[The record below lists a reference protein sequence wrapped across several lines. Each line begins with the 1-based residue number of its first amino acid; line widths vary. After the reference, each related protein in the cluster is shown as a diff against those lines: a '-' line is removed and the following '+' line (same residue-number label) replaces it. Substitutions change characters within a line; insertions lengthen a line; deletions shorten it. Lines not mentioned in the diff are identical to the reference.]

1 MAKDKLI
8 GNLNMNMIDVDYQG
22 VETETASTTVD
33 NNKRTIATEVKKV
46 RFPLVFAI
54 NGEKVIYDG
63 SESILISYDHF
74 DSDLEAEIA
83 QRKVAVGNEEAR
95 ARAREHELESDA
107 ASFLDIVQDEQT
119 GIVTIKLLN
128 IRNEVLDTKTLDL
141 ETEKI
146 IRTITLNY
154 PAKKLIFTS
163 VDGTAI
169 ECDIKDMINDF
180 EAKLANLDTSLTNV
194 LATESS
200 RAVSEE
206 GRIEAKAEDLVA
218 TEKNRAEDAESQLA
232 ADLTGHKADKANP
245 HGVTKAQVGLGNAD
259 NTSDID
265 KPVSTAQQAA
275 LDLKLDKDNFGWA
288 IADHT
293 YNPEFGYTAGDTVY
307 YVDVDNPHRGYL
319 YVAKEDIAAPAGDFD
334 YTKWNTTTLERL
346 IWYKQDKIND
356 NNKLFADYV
365 DDSNAVHKF
374 ATSEQL
380 TQIAT
385 NATDIS
391 NHKADNAN
399 PHNVTKTQVGLGEV
413 VNTGDSATPVEN
425 GTTKFTTGGAYALK
439 TNLEASISDEAT
451 ARSQAD
457 TNLQNQIDLDIE
469 VVPYQTTTPL
479 TDKQVAKAQAGKLAI
494 YDPNST
500 ATLTCSGYSGG
511 NLLFTAFKTWTYI
524 ESAAENYVNTLDAK
538 IIYCY
543 LDSSTKKLGSLSTSD
558 IKAPSGNSKNV
569 FSATIVPNSTG
580 QELVRALNLRKTQ
593 DMIADVYDSTATYAY
608 GDYCIYQNDFY
619 KCTTAITT
627 AEAWTAAHW
636 TKMTLAEAGNELT
649 TEEIN
654 YNDYTAANSLS
665 DLQILKAK
673 CGKLI
678 ISTNSRSYSYIPI
691 FYGSDEITFGI
702 SEELSWGAQSGNNI
716 NKAVDGKKGYI
727 RLSFINKNLRLSS
740 SSFKMITDNSDNFIS
755 DSVIPA
761 ADGKQLVRA
770 QNLRKTQDML
780 ADVYDATKTY
790 AVGDYV
796 IYQNNL
802 YRCKTAIST
811 AEAFDSTKWDQ
822 VKAAEVNNE
831 EEIECASGETGTILT
846 NAQIEKAKNG
856 KLVLLRNNV
865 YLFYHHSDSVSGR
878 IYFIGHKNRGTTT
891 TTGGSIYKTAEIK
904 TTGVY
909 INLANNTVN
918 LSENTEANSISTNA
932 DNFFDES
939 IVPDVNNSNE
949 KRKVVRAL
957 NLRKTQDMIS
967 PDYYDATATYNVG
980 DVIIYQNDLYECN
993 TAISTAEAWTAA
1005 HWTKTSASALIEKYK
1020 FHVVNL
1026 SSRSGTLTSAQ
1037 LEVLKGDYGIIIY
1050 DSRYYFKFVDMSNFL
1065 NYQPVGN
1072 ETGTYQVTYH
1082 EVVINKTT
1090 GAYNIS
1096 DYSIK
1101 KPNAN
1106 ETLAGTEDELK
1117 ELSVSTTKYKV
1128 LNSEQFYPAYNSTY
1142 TYSIGDIVSYKGK
1155 FYICISAISTA
1166 EAWTAAHWAET
1177 NPGQQVIEL
1186 TAVSGTLTDVEYAKV
1201 ASKNALILYNNFYYL
1216 KYKETNDNCR
1226 FSGVCFEWD

>member
-232 ADLTGHKADKANP
+232 ADLTAHKADKANP

-399 PHNVTKTQVGLGEV
+399 PHNVTKAQVGLGDV

-425 GTTKFTTGGAYALK
+425 GTTKFTTGGAYTLK
-439 TNLEASISDEAT
+439 TNLENQIET
-451 ARSQAD
+451 IEARSDVVDVVACYDYNSYEEPKPTSDIVHYD
-457 TNLQNQIDLDIE
+457 TTGGKISNNDVVKVLIDETHNDAVAYYRWVVTSGVGAWTYIGSVEAYYTKAETDAIELALQNQIDKDIE
-469 VVPYQTTTPL
+469 VINYSDYGTTTAL
-479 TDKQVAKAQAGKLAI
+479 SDELVAKAIAGKVAI
-494 YDPNST
+494 YDSSSGGEVYLLGNAWSGGLTFRNIYSFST
-500 ATLTCSGYSGG
+500 SSGSLVPATLNIYNHQITL
-511 NLLFTAFKTWTYI
+511 NL
-524 ESAAENYVNTLDAK
+524 NTK
-538 IIYCY
+538 KFS
-543 LDSSTKKLGSLSTSD
+543 DSSNIQSVIRYHSD
-558 IKAPSGNSKNV
+558 NFIDNTVTPDVSGKQL
-569 FSATIVPNSTG
+569 I
-580 QELVRALNLRKTQ
+580 RALNLRKTQ
-593 DMIADVYDSTATYAY
+593 DMIADVYDSNATYSV
-608 GDYCIYQNDFY
+608 GDYIIYQN
-619 KCTTAITT
+619 
-627 AEAWTAAHW
+627 E
-636 TKMTLAEAGNELT
+636 
-649 TEEIN
+649 
-654 YNDYTAANSLS
+654 
-665 DLQILKAK
+665 
-673 CGKLI
+673 
-678 ISTNSRSYSYIPI
+678 
-691 FYGSDEITFGI
+691 
-702 SEELSWGAQSGNNI
+702 
-716 NKAVDGKKGYI
+716 
-727 RLSFINKNLRLSS
+727 
-740 SSFKMITDNSDNFIS
+740 
-755 DSVIPA
+755 
-761 ADGKQLVRA
+761 
-770 QNLRKTQDML
+770 
-780 ADVYDATKTY
+780 
-790 AVGDYV
+790 
-796 IYQNNL
+796 L
-802 YRCKTAIST
+802 YRCKTAVT
-811 AEAFDSTKWDQ
+811 VAEAFDSTKWDKVQ
-822 VKAAEVNNE
+822 AAEVNNE
-831 EEIECASGETGTILT
+831 DKI
-846 NAQIEKAKNG
+846 
-856 KLVLLRNNV
+856 
-865 YLFYHHSDSVSGR
+865 
-878 IYFIGHKNRGTTT
+878 
-891 TTGGSIYKTAEIK
+891 
-904 TTGVY
+904 
-909 INLANNTVN
+909 
-918 LSENTEANSISTNA
+918 
-932 DNFFDES
+932 
-939 IVPDVNNSNE
+939 
-949 KRKVVRAL
+949 
-957 NLRKTQDMIS
+957 
-967 PDYYDATATYNVG
+967 
-980 DVIIYQNDLYECN
+980 
-993 TAISTAEAWTAA
+993 
-1005 HWTKTSASALIEKYK
+1005 
-1020 FHVVNL
+1020 
-1026 SSRSGTLTSAQ
+1026 
-1037 LEVLKGDYGIIIY
+1037 
-1050 DSRYYFKFVDMSNFL
+1050 
-1065 NYQPVGN
+1065 
-1072 ETGTYQVTYH
+1072 
-1082 EVVINKTT
+1082 EVV
-1090 GAYNIS
+1090 A
-1096 DYSIK
+1096 
-1101 KPNAN
+1101 
-1106 ETLAGTEDELK
+1106 
-1117 ELSVSTTKYKV
+1117 
-1128 LNSEQFYPAYNSTY
+1128 
-1142 TYSIGDIVSYKGK
+1142 
-1155 FYICISAISTA
+1155 
-1166 EAWTAAHWAET
+1166 
-1177 NPGQQVIEL
+1177 
-1186 TAVSGTLTDVEYAKV
+1186 
-1201 ASKNALILYNNFYYL
+1201 
-1216 KYKETNDNCR
+1216 
-1226 FSGVCFEWD
+1226 